1 MTVLEFWPDYGS
13 GPLWTEEGQS
23 VDPRSLGLA
32 EELVEQLQ
40 EWNGAY
46 AEAKIPTEGH
56 GDPAWLAEGVQL
68 FNRVRTALG
77 PAFEVVVTEPWW
89 EADPT

>member
-1 MTVLEFWPDYGS
+1 VTPLEFWPDCGS

-40 EWNGAY
+40 EWNGWYRNELVEIDALRM
-46 AEAKIPTEGH
+46 AEDTGARRH
-56 GDPAWLAEGVQL
+56 
-68 FNRVRTALG
+68 NRHVDRMQQA
-77 PAFEVVVTEPWW
+77 
-89 EADPT
+89 